1 MKNTLKQS
9 FVLAA
14 ALLMVLNACE
24 GEGDA
29 LINERL
35 EENPLPSAT
44 TYDAGTADFSTVV
57 TIGNSLTAGY
67 MDGALYNMSQ
77 HYSIGNLLAQNLG
90 VTVGESFSFVQP
102 AINSEDGFNTSV
114 TNPVGSTVFGRF
126 KLDTS
131 IPGPSPTVDG
141 DPIQPYTGPSVHNF
155 GVPGIQVAQL
165 LTPLTGGPAAEANPA
180 YNPFY
185 ARFAAN
191 PGTSTILGEVV
202 AANPTFFSL
211 WIGNNDV
218 LGYAASGA
226 SNPAILTAD
235 ADFTTYYST
244 VITTLMSNTSAD
256 GIVTNI
262 PFLLALPYFRAVT
275 YDNVVLDEATAAQ
288 LNAGLASVNAAI
300 QATAALGT
308 SAEDIAQRLIS
319 YKAGKNPIL
328 IHDDNLEDLG
338 PKFDML
344 LGAGA
349 INAAQ
354 RAALTPYQQS
364 RPMKGGAT
372 IAPGVV
378 DNELVTLGAASVLGQ
393 LADPANPL
401 SINGVVLP
409 LADRYAITAAEYL
422 EIEVKRQTFNAIIS
436 NIVSQPGVA
445 ERIAYYN
452 TDTDVNGFLDIF
464 GLSDGVPGITVDG
477 VALAPDFSPNGVLS
491 TDGVHPNPRGNA
503 IVVNRMLDVIEAKF
517 GSTLPRIN
525 ALSLP
530 TVTLCTTG
538 DCLSEQ

>member
-77 HYSIGNLLAQNLG
+77 HYSIGNMLAQQLG
-90 VTVGESFSFVQP
+90 TTVGEGFSFVQP

-126 KLDTS
+126 KLDVS

-165 LTPLTGGPAAEANPA
+165 LTPLTGGPAAAENPA

-226 SNPAILTAD
+226 SNPAILTSD

-244 VITTLMSNTSAD
+244 VITTLISNTSAD

-308 SAEDIAQRLIS
+308 SADDIAQRLIS
-319 YKAGKNPIL
+319 YSAGKNPIL

-344 LGAGA
+344 VGAGA
-349 INAAQ
+349 ITAEQ
-354 RAALTPYQQS
+354 RAALAPYEQS

-378 DNELVTLGAASVLGQ
+378 DNELVTLGAATVLGQ
-393 LADPANPL
+393 LADPTNPL
-401 SINGVVLP
+401 SINGLVLP
-409 LADRYAITAAEYL
+409 LDDRYVITAAEYL

-436 NIVSQPGVA
+436 NIVSQPGVT

-517 GSTLPRIN
+517 GSTLPRVN

-530 TVTLCTTG
+530 TVTLCSTG

>member
-1 MKNTLKQS
+1 MKKTLKQS

-35 EENPLPSAT
+35 EENPLPTAT
-44 TYDAGTADFSTVV
+44 SYDAGTADFSKVV

-67 MDGALYNMSQ
+67 MDGAMYNLSQ
-77 HYSIGNLLAQNLG
+77 QYSIGNLLAQNLG
-90 VTVGESFSFVQP
+90 VTIGESFSFVQP

-155 GVPGIQVAQL
+155 GVPGIQVGQL
-165 LTPLTGGPAAEANPA
+165 LTPLTGGPAAPANPA

-218 LGYAASGA
+218 LGYAVSGA
-226 SNPAILTAD
+226 SNPAILTSD

-378 DNELVTLGAASVLGQ
+378 DNELVTLGAATVLGQ

-409 LADRYAITAAEYL
+409 LADNYAITAAEYL